1 MSRAIL
7 VTGATGKQ
15 GGALVNALL
24 DANADFEVLA
34 VTRNE
39 KSDAAQKLAKRS
51 PKIKLVQGDMNNPTG
66 LFEAAKKLASA
77 PIWGVFSVQV
87 SHLTAYLMMDIRSQL
102 TIKNIY
108 KGTLCFRSEY
118 QCRRTAGQRNDRR
131 GA

>member
-51 PKIKLVQGDMNNPTG
+51 PKIKLAT
-66 LFEAAKKLASA
+66 
-77 PIWGVFSVQV
+77 
-87 SHLTAYLMMDIRSQL
+87 
-102 TIKNIY
+102 
-108 KGTLCFRSEY
+108 
-118 QCRRTAGQRNDRR
+118 
-131 GA
+131 